1 MPWLYYAAKPIVRTL
16 LLLLTRRQVKGRE
29 NIPSQG
35 PFLIVANHVNLID
48 VPLVSISFNRR
59 LIFLTKKELF
69 HFRWIG
75 YLVGS
80 LGGFPIYR
88 EQLDRKALRQA
99 NQVLADGQALFIFPE
114 GTRSR
119 GGQLQHAFPGS
130 ALIAFRSGAPILP
143 VAITG
148 TEKLRTDRL
157 RGATWLLR
165 RPRIRLT
172 IGRPF
177 HLPPVNGRL
186 TKAKLTELT
195 NFIMGHIVELLPVE
209 YRGIYAEQGKSDDIK
224 D

>member
-16 LLLLTRRQVKGRE
+16 LFLLTRRQVKGRE

-35 PFLIVANHVNLID
+35 PFLVVANHVNLID
-48 VPLVSISFNRR
+48 VPLVGVSLNRR
-59 LIFLTKKELF
+59 LIFMTKKQLF
-69 HFRWIG
+69 RFRWIG

-80 LGGFPIYR
+80 LGGFPVYR

-148 TEKLRTDRL
+148 TEQLRTDRL

-186 TKAKLTELT
+186 TKTKLTELT
-195 NFIMGHIVELLPVE
+195 NFIMGHIAELLPVE
-209 YRGIYAEQGKSDDIK
+209 YRGVYAEQGKSDDSK

>member
-16 LLLLTRRQVKGRE
+16 LLLLTHRQVKGRE

-35 PFLIVANHVNLID
+35 PLLVVANHVNLID
-48 VPLVSISFNRR
+48 VPLVSVSFNRR
-59 LIFLTKKELF
+59 LIFMTKKELF
-69 HFRWIG
+69 RFRWIG

-99 NQVLADGQALFIFPE
+99 NQLLADGQALFIFPE

-148 TEKLRTDRL
+148 TERLRTDRL
-157 RGATWLLR
+157 RGTTWLLR
-165 RPRIRLT
+165 RPRIRVT

-186 TKAKLTELT
+186 TKTKLTELT

-209 YRGIYAEQGKSDDIK
+209 YRGAYAEQGKSDDIK

>member
-1 MPWLYYAAKPIVRTL
+1 
-16 LLLLTRRQVKGRE
+16 
-29 NIPSQG
+29 
-35 PFLIVANHVNLID
+35 
-48 VPLVSISFNRR
+48 VPLVGVSFNRT
-59 LIFLTKKELF
+59 LIFMTKKELF
-69 HFRWIG
+69 RFRLIG
-75 YLVGS
+75 YFVRS

-99 NQVLADGQALFIFPE
+99 NRVLADGQALFIFPE

-119 GGQLQHAFPGS
+119 GGQLGPAFPGT
-130 ALIAFRSGAPILP
+130 ALVALRSGATILP

-165 RPRIRLT
+165 RPRIKVT

-186 TKAKLTELT
+186 TKSKRTELT
-195 NFIMGHIVELLPVE
+195 NLIMGRIVELLPLE
-209 YRGIYAEQGKSDDIK
+209 RRGHYAQQGKLDDVK